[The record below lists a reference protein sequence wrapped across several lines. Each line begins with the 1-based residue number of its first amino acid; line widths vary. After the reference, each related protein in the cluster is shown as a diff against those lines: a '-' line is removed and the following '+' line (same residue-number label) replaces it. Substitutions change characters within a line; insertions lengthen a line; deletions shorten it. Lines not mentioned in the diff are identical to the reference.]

1 MKGKCYWTPLLVVPL
16 IFIPTLRAEELIER
30 VSSNTS
36 FWYNKRD
43 TRAGMYEV
51 KENVESDAKVDAMN
65 HEIRRLQSM
74 VEKLEAKSKS
84 CMALALYSNIC
95 DGPHDLKSSLWRG
108 GM

>member
-1 MKGKCYWTPLLVVPL
+1 MENVIGLLISWCPLSLSP
-16 IFIPTLRAEELIER
+16 PYAEELIER

-51 KENVESDAKVDAMN
+51 RENVESDAKVDAMN

-74 VEKLEAKSKS
+74 VEKLEEKSKS
-84 CMALALYSNIC
+84 CMALALYCNFC
-95 DGPHDLKSSLWRG
+95 GGPHD
-108 GM
+108 